1 MRTLF
6 VMLIILLGLSACSSS
21 VKSPLR
27 SNQPVINIEAVL
39 APSLQVSANSSQLE
53 VKNRADKLI
62 KTAFLLTWYD
72 KNGVTQ
78 RADWQQEEQW
88 IGLTLAAQQQKT
100 IQLQKP
106 NKNSVNYRV
115 YFKAD

>member
-6 VMLIILLGLSACSSS
+6 LMLIILLGLSACSSS

-53 VKNRADKLI
+53 IKNRADELI
-62 KTAFLLTWYD
+62 KAAFLLTWYD

-78 RADWQQEEQW
+78 RANWQQEEQW
-88 IGLTLAAQQQKT
+88 NVLTLAAQQQKT

-106 NKNSVNYRV
+106 NENSVNYRV
-115 YFKAD
+115 YFKAN